1 MNGDLKSY
9 VGIEAD
15 AYGGMTP
22 TGKIVRE
29 AWIFGLLPEGEGCA
43 GWTSGQIQALWVRVS
58 AEWEKYGFSVAA
70 LPDDLRARFMRIQ
83 GEATQRA
90 RAAGWDPEGE
100 LEAD

>member
-1 MNGDLKSY
+1 MNRDAKSY

-15 AYGGMTP
+15 DYGGMTP

-29 AWIFGLLPEGEGCA
+29 ARIFGLIPEDEGCA
-43 GWTSGQIQALWVRVS
+43 GWTPGQVEALWVRVS

-70 LPDDLRARFMRIQ
+70 LPDELRERFMRIQ

-90 RAAGWDPEGE
+90 RAAGWNPEGE
-100 LEAD
+100 LGSD

>member
-1 MNGDLKSY
+1 MNRDAKSY

-15 AYGGMTP
+15 DYGGMTP

-29 AWIFGLLPEGEGCA
+29 AWIFGLIPEDEGCA
-43 GWTSGQIQALWVRVS
+43 GWTPGQVEALWVRVS

-70 LPDDLRARFMRIQ
+70 LPEELRERFMRIQ

-90 RAAGWDPEGE
+90 RAAGWNPEGE
-100 LEAD
+100 LGSD

>member
-1 MNGDLKSY
+1 MNRDAKSY

-15 AYGGMTP
+15 DYGGMTP

-43 GWTSGQIQALWVRVS
+43 GWTPDQVQVLWGRVS
-58 AEWEKYGFSVAA
+58 DEWEKYGFSVAA
-70 LPDDLRARFMRIQ
+70 LPDDLRERFMRIQ
-83 GEATQRA
+83 NEAMARA

-100 LEAD
+100 LGAD